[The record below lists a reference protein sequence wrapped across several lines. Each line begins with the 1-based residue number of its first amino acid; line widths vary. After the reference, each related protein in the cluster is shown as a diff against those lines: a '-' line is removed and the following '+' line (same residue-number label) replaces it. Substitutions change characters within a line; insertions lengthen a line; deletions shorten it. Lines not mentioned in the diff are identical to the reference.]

1 MEADYDQ
8 GSQTRIS
15 RVERER
21 ERSNPDVLNLNSRLW
36 ISLKT
41 NRDIANRDIVLS
53 EFELLGLA
61 EPKT

>member
-1 MEADYDQ
+1 M
-8 GSQTRIS
+8 
-15 RVERER
+15 ERER
-21 ERSNPDVLNLNSRLW
+21 ERSNPDVLNLNSKLW

>member
-41 NRDIANRDIVLS
+41 NRDIVNRDIVLS